1 MMNRLFPVLILSACS
16 SKHDIDATALTIG
29 AEFGDMVVWLDAE
42 AGLIVERDGE
52 ELAWIPPERFQV
64 RSADATYETMFG
76 AFKIEE
82 AQKRAG
88 LRGRGSPT

>member
-1 MMNRLFPVLILSACS
+1 MMTRLLPLLVLGACS
-16 SKHDIDATALTIG
+16 SKHDIDASALTIG

-64 RSADATYETMFG
+64 RSAEATYETMFG

-82 AQKRAG
+82 STP
-88 LRGRGSPT
+88 L